1 MIRIT
6 EAIFA
11 DGVLKPVE
19 PLNLR
24 EQQRVRITVE
34 EVARPPQPSDADRAA
49 AKQRFLAGVRKS
61 RFRSS
66 GPYPTR
72 DELHERR

>member
-1 MIRIT
+1 MVRTT

-34 EVARPPQPSDADRAA
+34 EVEASEVDREAAVRRMIEGFKKMRLRTNGRMPSRE
-49 AKQRFLAGVRKS
+49 
-61 RFRSS
+61 
-66 GPYPTR
+66 
-72 DELHERR
+72 ELHERS